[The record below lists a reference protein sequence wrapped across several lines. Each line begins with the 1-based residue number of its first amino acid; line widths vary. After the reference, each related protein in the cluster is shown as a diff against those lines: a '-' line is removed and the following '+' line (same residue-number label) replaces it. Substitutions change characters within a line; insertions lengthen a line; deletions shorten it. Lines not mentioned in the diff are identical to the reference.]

1 MIESVIRG
9 GQLRGKKTYITAIT
23 GIVSAVGLYLSGEL
37 DIFMTMQAVF
47 PMLGILFLR
56 KSISETIKEE
66 PDDRK
71 PEHS

>member
-1 MIESVIRG
+1 MTISIISG

-23 GIVSAVGLYLSGEL
+23 GIISAFGLYLSGEA
-37 DIFMTMQAVF
+37 DIFLTMQAIF

-56 KSISETIKEE
+56 KSITETKE
-66 PDDRK
+66 DLNDRH